1 MTCRW
6 KDDDGNQRYDCFIP
20 EIDRPGTADFPES
33 QPGEK
38 RQRQP
43 RRPTSKGAL
52 FSEYN
57 RLVHEWLTHLRRVHF
72 RNPPLNTGGK
82 VVNATNPLVPKGE
95 SLYYVHSKTA
105 YYNSFFF
112 EFWDKC
118 FVKTFGLVCPFYDY
132 ESVQDLEDLL
142 AAKVQRYARDP
153 VHPSFNTRQ
162 QIVFFVWENC
172 VLIHSIVYYYVLI
185 PRKALFITPY
195 YYFLILFHCRRNDG
209 SDLYLISANLLHI
222 FDQTMSLLPFA
233 V

>member
-82 VVNATNPLVPKGE
+82 VVNATNPLAPKGE
-95 SLYYVHSKTA
+95 SLYYVHSNA
-105 YYNSFFF
+105 
-112 EFWDKC
+112 
-118 FVKTFGLVCPFYDY
+118 GRRARRP
-132 ESVQDLEDLL
+132 
-142 AAKVQRYARDP
+142 ARD
-153 VHPSFNTRQ
+153 V
-162 QIVFFVWENC
+162 
-172 VLIHSIVYYYVLI
+172 
-185 PRKALFITPY
+185 IT
-195 YYFLILFHCRRNDG
+195 G
-209 SDLYLISANLLHI
+209 SDNWNFLVKLNWRGK
-222 FDQTMSLLPFA
+222 
-233 V
+233 